1 MAWGIK
7 GSSSFSNSSTTS
19 NTTGRERSSTQTKRL
34 TDAQYM
40 ELSRTMREL
49 QGDVESEDIAY
60 SKDQA
65 VKDSKG
71 LVDNIFAEYRDQDLP
86 QILEK
91 QGATGAYSST
101 GTQLLANDAY
111 ARTTAKASSAVLG
124 AIASY
129 ADIQNQKRA
138 TSTNALSSVLSGLL
152 ASREDTTTQSV
163 FSTSSKSKS
172 KGQTHKISGSYS
184 SMQ

>member
-1 MAWGIK
+1 MIGVE
-7 GSSSFSNSSTTS
+7 GSSTFTNSSTKS
-19 NTTGRERSSTQTKRL
+19 SSTGKERTNTSVKRL
-34 TDAQYM
+34 SDEQYM
-40 ELSRTMREL
+40 ELSRTLREM
-49 QGDVESEDIAY
+49 QGQVEEEDAAF
-60 SKDQA
+60 SKGQA
-65 VKDSKG
+65 IKDSKG

-129 ADIQNQKRA
+129 ADIQNQKRN
-138 TSTNALSSVLSGLL
+138 TSANALSSVLSGLL
-152 ASREDTTTQSV
+152 AAREDTATTSV
-163 FSTSSKSKS
+163 FSTDSRSKS
-172 KGQTHKISGSYS
+172 KGQTHKVSAGFSI
-184 SMQ
+184 

>member
-1 MAWGIK
+1 MIGVE
-7 GSSSFSNSSTTS
+7 GSSTFSQSSTTS
-19 NTTGRERSSTQTKRL
+19 NSSGRERSTSQTRRL
-34 TDAQYM
+34 TDQQYM

-49 QGDVESEDIAY
+49 QAGVEEEDAAF
-60 SKDQA
+60 SKAQA
-65 VKDSKG
+65 IKDSKG

-91 QGATGAYSST
+91 QAVTGAYSST

-152 ASREDTTTQSV
+152 AAREDNTTQSV
-163 FSTSSKSKS
+163 FSTASKTKT
-172 KGQTHKISGSYS
+172 KGQTHKISGGYS
-184 SMQ
+184 VG

>member
-1 MAWGIK
+1 MAIFSAG
-7 GSSSFSNSSTTS
+7 GSYSQSSSTSSS
-19 NTTGRERSSTQTKRL
+19 TGRERTSTQTRRL
-34 TDAQYM
+34 SDQQYM
-40 ELSRTMREL
+40 ELSSTLRQL
-49 QGDVESEDIAY
+49 QGNVEDEDIAY

-65 VKDSKG
+65 IKDSKG
-71 LVDNIFAEYRDQDLP
+71 LIDNIFAEYRDQDLP

-91 QGATGAYSST
+91 QGSTGAYSST

-152 ASREDTTTQSV
+152 AAREDTNTQSV
-163 FSTSSKSKS
+163 FSTSSKSRS
-172 KGQTHKISGSYS
+172 KGS
-184 SMQ
+184 SVNAGFKF